1 MGTGENPFIRFKNHI
16 DNNVRRGRDYLFGSP
31 PPSTSSPPTLS
42 SPPDL
47 VSQPPP
53 PPLSQP
59 PPSSKLKMTDRT
71 PSTTTAIAASESES
85 EQTTTMAEV
94 HTWSIQSPYSPL
106 NLQDLPQ
113 PTPRDAPPRTPFSHD
128 SDNDITFTFRDA
140 FEDLLVAGSG
150 QPLPS
155 ILELVMKKRREII
168 PFWEM
173 SRGLHVTSWVARLAS
188 RGLWDAYFRM
198 EPLPPMRRP
207 HPYDEKDVER
217 QLYFRNSNSSSRN
230 SHSNMPAAA
239 AWPGGV
245 NRRTGDDD
253 FGAAW
258 TGAWNDVIRR
268 AAEVADD
275 ADPDKM
281 NSALD
286 DAKGVL
292 DAVWKVALNRD
303 LWKGGDDRETKA
315 ADVEEEL
322 YGGTTRSST
331 TTSKPPPSPPA
342 NNRVFNWDP
351 KKNEWQLEESPP
363 QQEGVSSSSSSSSGL
378 SKPPSATAPEV
389 TTTVYADG
397 SKSVKT
403 TSRIERNGK
412 TKVTTTAQ
420 HFDPAGNLVSES
432 RESSTTRT
440 WSGGIP
446 GAGASL
452 SWSWN
457 NNSNND
463 TVGTQRR
470 RKSDD
475 NSGGHDE
482 DRDVDDHRQEQEEKK
497 GWFWNR

>member
-1 MGTGENPFIRFKNHI
+1 MGTGENPFIRFKNTI

-31 PPSTSSPPTLS
+31 PSSTSSAPTS
-42 SPPDL
+42 
-47 VSQPPP
+47 SQP
-53 PPLSQP
+53 S
-59 PPSSKLKMTDRT
+59 PPSSSQ
-71 PSTTTAIAASESES
+71 PSSTTMATVASES

-113 PTPRDAPPRTPFSHD
+113 PTPRDAPPRPLF
-128 SDNDITFTFRDA
+128 NDANINFTFRDA

-155 ILELVMKKRREII
+155 MHDIVMKKRREIV
-168 PFWEM
+168 PFWEA
-173 SRGLHVTSWVARLAS
+173 SRGLHVTSWVGRLAS

-198 EPLPPMRRP
+198 EPSTTTRRRS
-207 HPYDEKDVER
+207 HPYDEMDVER
-217 QLYFRNSNSSSRN
+217 QLYFRNSSSTNSNRPEAPLAS
-230 SHSNMPAAA
+230 
-239 AWPGGV
+239 AWPGGEK
-245 NRRTGDDD
+245 RRTGDDDDDD

-258 TGAWNDVIRR
+258 TGAWDKVIRR
-268 AAEVADD
+268 ATEVADD
-275 ADPDKM
+275 ADPDKI

-292 DAVWKVALNRD
+292 DAIWKVALNRD
-303 LWKGGDDRETKA
+303 LWKGGDGDDREKKA

-322 YGGTTRSST
+322 YSGTTSSST
-331 TTSKPPPSPPA
+331 TTSKLPPPPA
-342 NNRVFNWDP
+342 NNRTFHWDQ
-351 KKNEWQLEESPP
+351 KKNEWQPVESPS
-363 QQEGVSSSSSSSSGL
+363 QQEGVSSSNGL
-378 SKPPSATAPEV
+378 SKPSSSPAVPEV

-397 SKSVKT
+397 SKYVKT

-420 HFDPAGNLVSES
+420 HFDPAGNLVSER

-457 NNSNND
+457 NNND
-463 TVGTQRR
+463 KVVTQR

-482 DRDVDDHRQEQEEKK
+482 DRRDVDDDHQQEAADWSGRNDKEEKK